1 MTTMWYGKQ
10 ASVQI
15 GAAWAAISTSTD
27 LQTDFTANASGT
39 DFSAEVTDI
48 TINDGEAGV
57 EVLNVFGDQIKQ
69 ESRPG
74 LVSVDFTM
82 VFSDI
87 DMFEQLFGAA
97 TTITGTWKRISGAE
111 KTGIKTDKAILFK
124 LTKTIGAT
132 TYTIHYLMNYAWFTT
147 GGEITLAGD
156 GRAEWTG
163 NAVCLIDDRYI
174 EDNF

>member
-1 MTTMWYGKQ
+1 MWYGEQ

-15 GAAWAAISTSTD
+15 GSAWTTISTSTD
-27 LQTDFTANASGT
+27 LQTDFTSNASGT

-48 TINDGEAGV
+48 TITDPEACV
-57 EVLNVFGDQIKQ
+57 EALNVLGSQLKQ

-74 LVSVDFTM
+74 LVNVDFTM

-87 DMFEQLFGAA
+87 DMFEQLHGAA
-97 TTITGTWKRISGAE
+97 TTITGDWKRISGGE
-111 KTGIKTDKAILFK
+111 QTGTRPDKSILFK
-124 LTKTIGAT
+124 LTKTVSGT
-132 TYTIHYLMNYAWFTT
+132 TYTIHYLLNNAWFTS
-147 GGEITLAGD
+147 GGEISLAGD

-163 NAVCLIDDRYI
+163 SAVCLVDDRYI